1 MTAWNVQD
9 GLFHFLFA
17 NEDRYILDSMVCVN
31 LTDYL
36 RHELSELHMDKI
48 LFVEGAQGSFAVRVF
63 NQSVWQWCAEQI
75 RGPLGLGLKG
85 SQTYLTTYQYN
96 EKGLLVQKDEE
107 GTRGVTILYEYDEED
122 RLSQEK
128 NLYTGYRNT
137 YAYDEHGNLS
147 VEKVFDYAGKQ
158 AWQYEYF
165 YKLFPFEE
173 E

>member
-1 MTAWNVQD
+1 MSDWVKASASGANGKESLRYEEGQLAERTRYLPD
-9 GLFHFLFA
+9 GKLSYQITYEYDAEGRLLK
-17 NEDRYILDSMVCVN
+17 EIT
-31 LTDYL
+31 TD
-36 RHELSELHMDKI
+36 
-48 LFVEGAQGSFAVRVF
+48 A
-63 NQSVWQWCAEQI
+63 
-75 RGPLGLGLKG
+75 KG